1 MTVTSTFSDAF
12 LRMTERH
19 AAWGAQQLEV
29 FNEYMPAGPWT
40 ADLDRRVYRQA
51 DRDLRISVLGSF
63 DTTESSWLW
72 GWANPGFGGTPVV
85 GAADGIRRL
94 GEAHGIPEFGVDLVD
109 LSGFDDP
116 RFAVETLAFGAMGA
130 LGAAGYIG
138 VQASPEGRL
147 YMVPDD
153 PRVPRAVPDGIT
165 LPRVLL
171 TGAGLLA
178 GSSARAVVNG
188 YFDHHGLTRRQ
199 ETADRIG
206 AELSGGATAE
216 VLFDD
221 RGRIVSVQMRNVS
234 Q

>member
-1 MTVTSTFSDAF
+1 MTVTSTFSEAF

-19 AAWGAQQLEV
+19 AAWAAQQLEV

>member
-1 MTVTSTFSDAF
+1 MTVTTTFSDPF

-29 FNEYMPAGPWT
+29 FNEFMPTGPWT
-40 ADLDRRVYRQA
+40 ANLDQHLYRQA

-63 DTTESSWLW
+63 DTTEGSWLW

-85 GAADGIRRL
+85 GAADEIRRL
-94 GEAHGIPEFGVDLVD
+94 GEAHGIPEFRDDLVD
-109 LSGFDDP
+109 LSAFDDP

-130 LGAAGYIG
+130 LGAAGYLG
-138 VQASPEGRL
+138 VQASAEGRL

-153 PRVPRAVPDGIT
+153 PQVPRAVPDGIT

-178 GSSARAVVNG
+178 GSSARAVVTG
-188 YFDHHGLTRRQ
+188 YFGHHGLTQRQ
-199 ETADRIG
+199 EADRIG
-206 AELSGGATAE
+206 ADLPGGSAVD
-216 VLFDD
+216 VLFDGA
-221 RGRIVSVQMRNVS
+221 GRIASVEMKNVS
-234 Q
+234 R

>member
-1 MTVTSTFSDAF
+1 MTVTTTFSDAF

-19 AAWGAQQLEV
+19 AAWGAQQLEA
-29 FNEYMPAGPWT
+29 FNEFMPTGPWT
-40 ADLDRRVYRQA
+40 ADLDQRLYRQA
-51 DRDLRISVLGSF
+51 ERDLRISVLGSF
-63 DTTESSWLW
+63 DTSEGSWLW

-94 GEAHGIPEFGVDLVD
+94 GQAHGIPEFTNDLVD
-109 LSGFDDP
+109 LSAFDDP

-130 LGAAGYIG
+130 LGSSGYIG

-153 PRVPRAVPDGIT
+153 PQVPRAAPDAIT

-171 TGAGLLA
+171 TGTGLLA
-178 GSSARAVVNG
+178 GSSARAVVAG

-199 ETADRIG
+199 EADRIS
-206 AELSGGATAE
+206 ADLPGGSAVD
-216 VLFDD
+216 VLFDAA
-221 RGRIVSVQMRNVS
+221 GRVASVEMKNVTR
-234 Q
+234 

>member
-1 MTVTSTFSDAF
+1 MTMTTTFSDPF

-19 AAWGAQQLEV
+19 AAWGAQQLEA
-29 FNEYMPAGPWT
+29 FSEFMPTGPWT
-40 ADLDRRVYRQA
+40 ANLDQRLYRQA

-63 DTTESSWLW
+63 DTAEGSWLW

-94 GEAHGIPEFGVDLVD
+94 GEAHGIPEFRDDLVD
-109 LSGFDDP
+109 LSAFDDP

-130 LGAAGYIG
+130 LGAAGYLG
-138 VQASPEGRL
+138 VQASAEGRL

-153 PRVPRAVPDGIT
+153 PQVPRAVPDGIT

-178 GSSARAVVNG
+178 GSSARAVVAG
-188 YFDHHGLTRRQ
+188 YFGHHGLTQRQ
-199 ETADRIG
+199 EADRIS
-206 AELSGGATAE
+206 ADLPGGSAVD
-216 VLFDD
+216 VLFDGA
-221 RGRIVSVQMRNVS
+221 GRIASVELKNVS
-234 Q
+234 R